1 MKHDILI
8 SISVLAA
15 LIGCTKVDVRTPEH
29 NQSPVRFNSP
39 VVSNM
44 TKTVLGEMDG
54 DYDEDESFAVFSVYH
69 SDGFNGWGKGISY
82 INRAEF
88 TYNAGVDDD
97 DDGLGGWT
105 GGYYYPK
112 SGSLSF
118 AAYSPFSAHAATP
131 GAGTGTFEY
140 ASSGLTITNFTV
152 PALAEQYDLMYS
164 ERIYNKTGNGVSDG
178 YEGLDLVFYHALSSI
193 KFQVQKKAAYDGYTI
208 TLKGISMQN
217 IKYKG
222 NFSENIDTEKET
234 EEEIPNYDRN
244 PAWTEIS
251 GQATYVFFDG
261 SEVLDKYGED
271 QYEEIG
277 DLKGAILLPQAFA
290 EGNAALIKVDYTIKP
305 TSMPEISQ
313 TATIPLNKLSEGWVI
328 GKRYTY
334 NISIG
339 YDTITIS
346 PTVIGWENVNGDVAV
361 N

>member
-1 MKHDILI
+1 MKTMKHATLI
-8 SISVLAA
+8 SLSLLAVVCS
-15 LIGCTKVDVRTPEH
+15 CTKLDVRTPEH

-54 DYDEDESFAVFSVYH
+54 DYKEEESFAVFSVYH
-69 SDGFNGWGKGISY
+69 SDGFNGWGNGISY

-97 DDGLGGWT
+97 DDGRGGWT

-118 AAYSPFSAHAATP
+118 AAYSPFSAHAATL

-164 ERIYNKTGNGVSDG
+164 ERIYNKKGNGVSDG
-178 YEGLDLVFYHALSSI
+178 YEGLDLVFHHALSSI
-193 KFQVQKKAAYDGYTI
+193 KFKVQKKAAYDGYTI

-222 NFSENIDTEKET
+222 NFAENIPAET
-234 EEEIPNYDRN
+234 EGTPNYDSE

-261 SEVLDKYGED
+261 SEVLDKYGEN
-271 QYEEIG
+271 QYEEIV

-305 TSMPEISQ
+305 TSMAEISQ
-313 TATIPLNKLSEGWVI
+313 TATIPLYKLTTEWVM

-346 PTVIGWENVNGDVAV
+346 PTVIGWEDVNGDVAV